1 MELIIY
7 VNGRLRVIEK
17 WQFFKLLYTTQT
29 MNLSVHIPLILGR
42 KNTMQLH
49 QILWEK
55 PFMTRFGRSRDYV
68 MDRFGKESLEAYA
81 WRPLESD

>member
-1 MELIIY
+1 M
-7 VNGRLRVIEK
+7 IEK

-81 WRPLESD
+81 LRPLEND

>member
-1 MELIIY
+1 M
-7 VNGRLRVIEK
+7 IEK

-42 KNTMQLH
+42 KNTMQSYR
-49 QILWEK
+49 IRWEK
-55 PFMTRFGRSRDYV
+55 QFITRFGRSRDYV